1 MSDMDDCIAS
11 SNFFGDKS
19 TLPAK
24 SAAPQKDKRFGG
36 NMDTSNVDT
45 ANNDNPNMNATHIG
59 TIKRPSVVT
68 IAAVLLIILS
78 LFVAGLGI
86 ANQFGLFGRGFGNSQ
101 FVPGQFRNRNF
112 TPPSGSQSNGF
123 PQNGFPQ
130 NGLPNDQNNRGTN
143 PNFTFNRGA
152 GTGIARI
159 LQIISPVMIVLDI
172 IVLVLSVIAAIGL
185 FKTKLWAAI
194 MAIVLSALVILLTIP
209 GMIRI
214 FSPVTLVEN
223 LVRILMAVA
232 VIVLL
237 LLPASRKSYA
247 TSKVEKEEEV
257 ERIVR

>member
-1 MSDMDDCIAS
+1 
-11 SNFFGDKS
+11 
-19 TLPAK
+19 
-24 SAAPQKDKRFGG
+24 
-36 NMDTSNVDT
+36 MDTSNVDT
-45 ANNDNPNMNATHIG
+45 ANIDNPNMNATHIG

-86 ANQFGLFGRGFGNSQ
+86 ANQFGLLGGGFGNSQ

-130 NGLPNDQNNRGTN
+130 NGFPQNGLPNDQNNQGTN

-152 GTGIARI
+152 GTGIATLFRI
-159 LQIISPVMIVLDI
+159 IRPVTIALDI
-172 IVLVLSVIAAIGL
+172 IVLVLSVIASIGL

-237 LLPASRKSYA
+237 VLPVSRKSYA
-247 TSKVEKEEEV
+247 TSRAGKEEEV
-257 ERIVR
+257 ERTVR